1 MRSVQYLL
9 MRSVWLLSGV
19 ALLLLFVSQGLLI
32 YSAWD
37 YAARIKPIQQHMDYL
52 RMLEVA
58 DFDIRTKLVNLLD
71 SESGFLDPDETARQT
86 EQLRDLI
93 IFRTSLAKPTSDAL
107 NYALTQL
114 EAFDGRDQVALR
126 KSMSAMRSALNQE
139 LNAHQSLISSFY
151 MNAERKQRFAIG
163 LAFGFLIISVML
175 WAMVRQRIVLPLSKL
190 TDQMM
195 LLTRRDYSELEVE
208 DADPMLSGIIEKYNH
223 MAKRLKILESAQQ
236 QREDTLATEVR
247 NTSYLLLQQQ
257 YRLSQ
262 AERLGAVGEMAA
274 GIAHELRNP
283 LTGVQMALDNIR
295 GDMPDEDLAERIDL
309 VASEVRRVNQQ
320 LNHLLDQTRQR
331 PELPTSVNIHED
343 LKSLISLVKFQLS
356 REITL
361 VHEVDKQLT
370 CQLPRNR
377 FRQALLNLILNA
389 GQALNE
395 TPGKITVRVVEK
407 GDLLEVKVM
416 DSGPGFS
423 ASMLN
428 TGIQPFHT
436 GRSDGTG
443 LGLVMVRRTI
453 SDFGGEVHLSN
464 QEEGGAC
471 VTLTM
476 PCNKN
481 G

>member
-32 YSAWD
+32 YSTWD
-37 YAARIKPIQQHMDYL
+37 YAARIKPIRQHMDYL
-52 RMLEVA
+52 RMIEVA
-58 DFDIRTKLVNLLD
+58 DFDIRSKLVNLLA
-71 SESGFLDPDETARQT
+71 SESGYIDPDEITRQT

-93 IFRTSLAKPTSDAL
+93 VFRTSLAKPTSDAL
-107 NYALTQL
+107 NYALIQL
-114 EAFDGRDQVALR
+114 EAFDGVDQAFLR
-126 KSMSAMRSALNQE
+126 KSLSAIRSALNQE
-139 LNAHQSLISSFY
+139 LTAHQSLISSFY
-151 MNAERKQRFAIG
+151 VNTERKQRFAIG
-163 LAFGFLIISVML
+163 LAFGFLIISVLL

-190 TDQMM
+190 TAQMM
-195 LLTRRDYSELEVE
+195 LLTRRDYSELDVE

-257 YRLSQ
+257 YRLAQ

-295 GDMPDEDLAERIDL
+295 GDMPDEALIERIDMI
-309 VASEVRRVNQQ
+309 ANEVRRVNQQ

-331 PELPTSVNIHED
+331 PELPASVNIHED
-343 LKSLISLVKFQLS
+343 LKSLISLVKYQLP
-356 REITL
+356 REVTI

-370 CQLPRNR
+370 CQLPRNG

-395 TPGKITVRVVEK
+395 TPGKIIVKVVEK

-453 SDFGGEVHLSN
+453 RDFGGEIHLSN
-464 QEEGGAC
+464 REEGGAC